1 MICRSLGEQWF
12 SFGVN
17 RFIPNKGDRPMS
29 SSENYGCAPKDS
41 GRWSIVT
48 DRAGLERLAEEA
60 GRSRLSPSR
69 LEHDLLWLSR
79 TDHGKHAI
87 CGAISFYKESG
98 LISYLPFRIRSTTLR
113 LRLGEM
119 TIAHLPFRALQ
130 LYGEG
135 IVGEKIEMPWALTA
149 LAEVQLPYDGLT
161 LEESPTESTL
171 WSALKQG
178 NNDVLVFE
186 RSRAAHSVIDLP
198 SSYAY
203 YLQQLSR
210 KTRENIR
217 RHAREI
223 ESRLGHWGVRKFAAA
238 PQIYEMVRLVEVIAT
253 KTYHYRLLGQ
263 DLTTSNE
270 QFIRNLTIH
279 AQQGWLRGYVLVGND
294 RPVAYTI
301 GYLVNGRFQGE
312 LIGYDPEFAHASPG
326 TLLLTQIVEDLI
338 NTGTANLYDFGA
350 GDASYKRE
358 FGNRSYEEGTLLVC
372 RRTLYARC
380 AATAE
385 RLFAHASR
393 LGARVLEQTNLKAPL
408 KKFLRSKLGCSV
420 Q

>member
-1 MICRSLGEQWF
+1 MDPSVCLLQVLSPRKVAVSTTDPVRCTTQGSDDWT
-12 SFGVN
+12 
-17 RFIPNKGDRPMS
+17 
-29 SSENYGCAPKDS
+29 
-41 GRWSIVT
+41 IVT
-48 DRAGLERLAEEA
+48 KPAGLEKLAEEA
-60 GRSRLSPSR
+60 GRSRLRPRR

-79 TDHGKHAI
+79 TDHGEHST
-87 CGAISFYKESG
+87 CGAIAFYRENV
-98 LISYLPFRIRSTTLR
+98 LVSYLPFRIRSTTIR

-130 LYGEG
+130 LYGDG

-161 LEESPTESTL
+161 LEEAPTESTL

-186 RSRAAHSVIDLP
+186 RSRAPHSVIDFP
-198 SSYAY
+198 SSYAD

-238 PQIYEMVRLVEVIAT
+238 HQIYEMVRLVEVIAT
-253 KTYHYRLLGQ
+253 KTFHYHLLGQ

-270 QFIRNLTIH
+270 QFIRNLTIY

-301 GYLVNGRFQGE
+301 GYLVNGCFQGE

-326 TLLLTQIVEDLI
+326 TLLLTRIVEDLI

-350 GDASYKRE
+350 GDARYKQE

-385 RLFAHASR
+385 RLFADASR
-393 LGARVLEQTNLKAPL
+393 FGARALELTNLKAPL
-408 KKFLRSKLGCSV
+408 KKFLRSKLGRSV